1 MIQVKHFMDA
11 CAREDGPRLWVE
23 PIGLT
28 RDLLEWCEVDL
39 LLREFA
45 PPRILWEW
53 FDERPGLGR
62 YQVFRRGYR
71 AYLLQGPHRTSLA
84 DMAHLALE
92 GDLTLLHQGKDG
104 TYNTATALREVM
116 EELSVCPS

>member
-1 MIQVKHFMDA
+1 MIVVKHFMEQSA
-11 CAREDGPRLWVE
+11 PEDGPRLWVE

-28 RDLLEWCEVDL
+28 LDLLEWCRVDL

-45 PPRILWEW
+45 PPPILWEW
-53 FDERPGLGR
+53 FDERPGPGR

-71 AYLLQGPHRTSLA
+71 CFLLHSPHRDSLKA
-84 DMAHLALE
+84 LAGLAMD
-92 GDLTLLHQGKDG
+92 GNLTLLHQGTDVL
-104 TYNTATALREVM
+104 YNTAIALREVL

>member
-1 MIQVKHFMDA
+1 MISVKHFMERY
-11 CAREDGPRLWVE
+11 AREDGPRLWVE

-28 RDLLEWCEVDL
+28 LDLVEWCRVDL

-71 AYLLQGPHRTSLA
+71 SCLLHSPHRDSLKA
-84 DMAHLALE
+84 LAGLAMD
-92 GDLTLLHQGKDG
+92 GNLTLLHQGSEIL
-104 TYNTATALREVM
+104 YNTGCALREVM
-116 EELSVCPS
+116 EELTACPS